1 MLNHKS
7 LLLGLALL
15 AGCGR
20 ELPASGGVQDPPAAA
35 PEEVLAEPEETPV
48 EVPEEPSEPEP
59 PAPTTATLAVCGD
72 AWGITV
78 GNCNRD
84 GETYRY
90 HRVFLPV
97 G

>member
-1 MLNHKS
+1 MMQRILS

-20 ELPASGGVQDPPAAA
+20 ELPAFGGVQDPPAAA

-72 AWGITV
+72 AMSHMPVTNAAW
-78 GNCNRD
+78 D
-84 GETYRY
+84 GE
-90 HRVFLPV
+90 
-97 G
+97 